1 MAASFAFWRCFT
13 LTGVLPLIIIC
24 GVMLLVL
31 ALVSLLS
38 NQASLNIKS
47 KTVGDGQHGTAR
59 WATQKE
65 VRQAYRH
72 VPYTPLLWRQGKY
85 RPPVE
90 AQGLVVGCNTVGKKT
105 TALVDCGD
113 VHCLMIGAAGV
124 GKTANFL
131 YPNLE
136 YACASGMSF
145 MCTDTK
151 GDVYR
156 NYAGIAQKYYDYNI
170 SVIDLRNP
178 AKSDGANM
186 IALVNRYMDLHA
198 REPDNIALK
207 SKAEK
212 YAKIIAKTIIESG
225 SDGGEKGQNAYF
237 YDSAEGIL
245 TSTILLIAEFC
256 PPEKRHIVSVFKI
269 LQDLMEPS
277 EVKGKSQFQL
287 LLELLPDD
295 HKAKWFAGAAISTS
309 EQAMLS
315 ILSTAM
321 SRLNAF
327 LDSELEQIL
336 CFDSAL
342 DTEKFCREKSAIF
355 LVMPEEDNT
364 RHFLIS
370 LLIQQIYREMLAVAD
385 ERGGKLENRVVL
397 FCDEW
402 GTLPRIES
410 AEMMFSASRSRRVSL
425 VPIIQSFAQLDKNYG
440 KDGAEIITDNCQLTL
455 FGGFAPNSQSAETL
469 SKSLGTKT
477 VSTGSVSKGK
487 NDPSRSLQMMERPL
501 MTADELKAL
510 PFGHFVVS
518 KTGTHPMRTRLNL
531 YFKWGIEL
539 DTPYEVER
547 KDIQKVTY
555 ANRDELTEAILRSLH
570 ESVGV
575 PVSQESAGARLQKFV
590 GGDGG

>member
-1 MAASFAFWRCFT
+1 
-13 LTGVLPLIIIC
+13 
-24 GVMLLVL
+24 MLLVL
-31 ALVSLLS
+31 ALATLFS

-65 VRQAYRH
+65 IRQTYRH
-72 VPYTPLLWRQGKY
+72 IPYTPILWRRGQY

-90 AQGLVVGCNTVGKKT
+90 AQGLVVDCNTVGKKT

-145 MCTDTK
+145 LCTDTK

-156 NYAGIAQKYYDYNI
+156 NYAGIAQKYYGYNI

-198 REPDNIALK
+198 DEPDNLALK

-212 YAKIIAKTIIESG
+212 YAKIIAKTIIESV

-256 PPEKRHIVSVFKI
+256 PPEKRHTVSVFKI

-287 LLELLPDD
+287 LLEMLPDN

-385 ERGGKLENRVVL
+385 ERGGELENRVVL

-440 KDGAEIITDNCQLTL
+440 EDGAEIITDNCQLTL
-455 FGGFAPNSQSAETL
+455 FGGFAPNSKSAETL

-487 NDPSRSLQMMERPL
+487 NDPSRNLQMMERPL

-510 PFGHFVVS
+510 PFGHFIVS
-518 KTGTHPMRTRLNL
+518 KTGKHPMRTRLNL

-547 KDIQKVTY
+547 KDIQKVAY
-555 ANRDELTEAILRSLH
+555 ADRDELTEAILRSLH

-575 PVSQESAGARLQKFV
+575 PIAQESAGAKLQKFV
-590 GGDGG
+590 GGDGA

>member
-1 MAASFAFWRCFT
+1 M
-13 LTGVLPLIIIC
+13 TGMLPIILIC
-24 GVMLLVL
+24 GGMLLVL
-31 ALVSLLS
+31 ALVSFGA

-65 VRQAYRH
+65 IYETYRH
-72 VPYTPLLWRQGKY
+72 IPYTPALWRKGEKL
-85 RPPVE
+85 PPLE
-90 AQGLVVGCNTVGKKT
+90 AQGLVVGCVTAGKKT
-105 TALVDCGD
+105 TALVDSGD

-145 MCTDTK
+145 ITSDTK
-151 GDVYR
+151 GDLYR
-156 NYAGIAQKYYDYNI
+156 NYAGIAKEHYGYNI

-178 AKSDGANM
+178 AKSDGSNM
-186 IALVNRYMDLHA
+186 IALVNHYMDLYL
-198 REPDNIALK
+198 REPDNLALK

-212 YAKIIAKTIIESG
+212 YAKITAKTIIESG
-225 SDGGEKGQNAYF
+225 SSGGDKGQNAYF

-256 PPEKRHIVSVFKI
+256 PPSKRHIISVFKI
-269 LQDLMEPS
+269 IQDLMEPS
-277 EVKGKSQFQL
+277 GVKGKSQFQL
-287 LLELLPDD
+287 LLEMLPDD

-309 EQAMLS
+309 EPAMMN

-336 CFDSAL
+336 CFDTAL
-342 DTEKFCREKSAIF
+342 DTEKFCKEKSAIF

-370 LLIQQIYREMLAVAD
+370 LLVQQIYREMLAVAD
-385 ERGGKLENRVVL
+385 EQGGKLKNRVVMFL
-397 FCDEW
+397 DEF
-402 GTLPRIES
+402 GTLPKIES
-410 AEMMFSASRSRRVSL
+410 AEMMFSAGRSRRVSM

-440 KDGAEIITDNCQLTL
+440 KEGAEIVTDNCQLTL
-455 FGGFAPNSQSAETL
+455 FGGFAPNSHSAETL
-469 SKSLGTKT
+469 SKSLGSRT

-487 NDPSRSLQMMERPL
+487 NDPSRNLQMMERPL

-510 PFGHFVVS
+510 PFGHFIVS
-518 KTGTHPMRTRLNL
+518 KTGKHPMQTRLNL
-531 YFKWGIEL
+531 YFKWGITL
-539 DTPYEVER
+539 DTPYEADR
-547 KDIQKVTY
+547 KSARKVVY
-555 ANRDELTEAILRSLH
+555 ANRDELIDAILTRYPPK
-570 ESVGV
+570 ECETQA
-575 PVSQESAGARLQKFV
+575 PPPASQGIRMDRE
-590 GGDGG
+590 